1 MGELL
6 YFSSGYAAK
15 TVEILNGTEL
25 AFIPGTEY
33 SYGTVNYD
41 VLGLV
46 IETGQLAQ
54 GYRSSF
60 FRISPKYF
68 ILL

>member
-60 FRISPKYF
+60 FRISPK
-68 ILL
+68 